1 MNAFDAQPIL
11 QAINADEIANDD
23 IMPQLMTCMRSLDEA
38 FRDNG
43 WDQERESIQSYMYT
57 AHVIEPSRKALM
69 FLMEYDLSCL
79 RKHAHAIDTWLPLFS
94 SYWTSDTPMPLT
106 RLMHMDDDNADNHD
120 DIIAAIRYIGE
131 KRDVFTAAINLDEVN
146 DNVMRMVLVWAEL
159 SAAMTDRLHLYKVS
173 NLLNLLSISCM
184 IRCDERLLDYAMRVP
199 KDAMTELLIMEH
211 CHMMRRD
218 WDTQQELIV

>member
-11 QAINADEIANDD
+11 QAINADEPANDA

-43 WDQERESIQSYMYT
+43 LDQERESIRSYMYDI
-57 AHVIEPSRKALM
+57 HVIDPSRKAM
-69 FLMEYDLSCL
+69 TFLMEYDLSCI
-79 RKHAHAIDTWLPLFS
+79 RKHAHAIDTWLPFFS
-94 SYWTSDTPMPLT
+94 AYWTSDAPMPLD
-106 RLMHMDDDNADNHD
+106 RLMHMDDDDAGNHD
-120 DIIAAIRYIGE
+120 DIFAAIRYIEE

-173 NLLNLLSISCM
+173 NPVNLLSISCM
-184 IRCDERLLDYAMRVP
+184 IRCDEHLLDYALRLP

-218 WDTQQELIV
+218 GDESQELIA

>member
-11 QAINADEIANDD
+11 QAINSDEPANDD
-23 IMPQLMTCMRSLDEA
+23 IMPQLMACMRSLDEA

-43 WDQERESIQSYMYT
+43 WDQERESIRSYMYA
-57 AHVIEPSRKALM
+57 AHVIEPSRKAMM

-79 RKHAHAIDTWLPLFS
+79 RKHVHAIDAWLPLFS
-94 SYWTSDTPMPLT
+94 AYWTSDAPMPLT
-106 RLMHMDDDNADNHD
+106 RLMHMDDDDAYNHD

-131 KRDVFTAAINLDEVN
+131 KRDIFTAAINLNEVN
-146 DNVMRMVLVWAEL
+146 DNVMRMVLLWAEI

-184 IRCDERLLDYAMRVP
+184 IRCDERLLDYALHLP
-199 KDAMTELLIMEH
+199 KDAMVELLVMEH

-218 WDTQQELIV
+218 GDERQELIA